1 MAFLVFLIREMN
13 ETAHARLGVMAMQAT
28 KEMVKALLD
37 SNKNVVVLTGAGVSA
52 ESGVPTFRGEDGLWK
67 SHRPEDLAR
76 PDAFE
81 AHPELVWEFYHWR
94 RELVAGCVPNPA
106 HAALAEMERQ
116 IRDFLLITQNVDGL
130 HAKAGN
136 TKLIEMHGSLWQ
148 VKCTVCTHAR
158 EDRMALPD
166 LPECPVCGHLLRP
179 GVVWFGEPLVP
190 GVLKVAID
198 RISKADVF
206 LSIGTSNLVQ
216 PAASFSQLAKDHG
229 AVTVEINLEP
239 TPTSGLMDFAIHG
252 KAGDI
257 LPELVAALV

>member
-1 MAFLVFLIREMN
+1 MLASLEMI
-13 ETAHARLGVMAMQAT
+13 
-28 KEMVKALLD
+28 KALLSD
-37 SNKNVVVLTGAGVSA
+37 ARKVVALTGAGVSA
-52 ESGVPTFRGEDGLWK
+52 ESGVPTFRDRDGLWK

-81 AHPELVWEFYHWR
+81 AHPELVWEFYNWR
-94 RELVAGCVPNPA
+94 RELVAQCDPNPA
-106 HAALAEMERQ
+106 HYALAEMEQ
-116 IRDFLLITQNVDGL
+116 AIPDFLLITQNVDGL
-130 HAKAGN
+130 HARAGSR
-136 TKLIEMHGSLWQ
+136 KLMEMHGSLWQ
-148 VKCTVCTHAR
+148 LKCTTCTYAR
-158 EDRMALPD
+158 EDRMELPD

-198 RISKADVF
+198 QIAKAEVF

-216 PAASFSQLAKDHG
+216 PAASFHQLAKDHG

-239 TPTSGLMDFAIHG
+239 TPNTGLMDFALHG

-257 LPELVAALV
+257 LPDLLTGIG